1 MNHVDIGLFIVRI
14 FFGLAIAAHGAQK
27 LFGWFGGHGI
37 KVTASFFENLGFRPG
52 VPFATAA
59 GLSEMGGGL
68 LLTLGLFT
76 PFGAAAVL
84 SAMVV
89 AMISVHWK
97 NGFFAMSNGIEMPF
111 LYAAAALGLIFTGG
125 GAISMD
131 ASLRLN
137 SLADPRVVIALVVL
151 SLVGAAATLSL
162 RHGRATVPS
171 KS

>member
-1 MNHVDIGLFIVRI
+1 
-14 FFGLAIAAHGAQK
+14 
-27 LFGWFGGHGI
+27 
-37 KVTASFFENLGFRPG
+37 
-52 VPFATAA
+52 
-59 GLSEMGGGL
+59 
-68 LLTLGLFT
+68 
-76 PFGAAAVL
+76 
-84 SAMVV
+84 MVV